1 MELKRANKED
11 SNLVKSRLEQK
22 DSQIT
27 SLNNR
32 VEELNSKVDW
42 YLDTLSVAKKIVAI
56 SRDGM
61 IREDK
66 SILDDKRRFTVSYID
81 NTGKRKTVKVPIDQ
95 VELFDGSPEDNF
107 EIQPIS

>member
-32 VEELNSKVDW
+32 VEELNSNDW
-42 YLDTLSVAKKIVAI
+42 YLDTLSVAKKIIAI